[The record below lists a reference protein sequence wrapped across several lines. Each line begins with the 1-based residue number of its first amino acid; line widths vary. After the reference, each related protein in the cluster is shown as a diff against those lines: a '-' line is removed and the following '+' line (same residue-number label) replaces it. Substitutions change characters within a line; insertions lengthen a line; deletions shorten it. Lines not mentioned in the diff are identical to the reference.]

1 MHFRFT
7 GALVSMVTLAACGG
21 TNSPTPHNQPG
32 SGGSGGGA
40 GKSGLAGMATGAT
53 GGASV
58 GGSAGTSNVAGKG
71 GAGETGLAGGGGSA
85 PAGGGGSGG
94 SAGTAS
100 MQAGA
105 GGGSAGNRTSMGGA
119 PSGGKGG
126 ASAGGAGGG
135 LGGAGPSGGNGGS
148 GGAGSTLHGGASGK
162 FVCTPGATYGNPLTG
177 MGSVTTIGPPT
188 MGTPNY
194 FAFIEGP
201 VWIGSL
207 GKLFFSDNVSPER
220 IWELTPGGTPSV
232 FQEMT
237 NSNGLALDGN
247 DQIVITDQE
256 KNRITRVDPT
266 STSAMQVSIGNANC
280 KPNDAVVRS
289 DGNIYYTAPNGTG
302 TGFYRM
308 TPDGM
313 VTGPRTDVMAP
324 NGIDLSPDE
333 NTLYVGDV
341 NNQSITKFTLD
352 GTGTIGASGSAF
364 AKTMNTTADGMC
376 VDCAGD
382 VYIGTSNGVEVFSPD
397 GMSLGIVPTGES
409 SNCTFGGT
417 DRKTIYVTSRSQ
429 LKAVTLAVP
438 GLPD

>member
-1 MHFRFT
+1 MS
-7 GALVSMVTLAACGG
+7 A
-21 TNSPTPHNQPG
+21 
-32 SGGSGGGA
+32 
-40 GKSGLAGMATGAT
+40 GAT
-53 GGASV
+53 GGAGV
-58 GGSAGTSNVAGKG
+58 GAGAGTASVAGKG
-71 GAGETGLAGGGGSA
+71 GSGGTGLAGGGGS
-85 PAGGGGSGG
+85 PAAGNGGCSGG
-94 SAGTAS
+94 AGTFGS
-100 MQAGA
+100 QAGA
-105 GGGSAGNRTSMGGA
+105 GGGAGISGSTGGA
-119 PSGGKGG
+119 PTGGQGG
-126 ASAGGAGGG
+126 ASAGAAGAAM
-135 LGGAGPSGGNGGS
+135 GGAGQSAGGS
-148 GGAGSTLHGGASGK
+148 GGSGSTLHGGASGK

-194 FAFIEGP
+194 FAFVEGP
-201 VWIGSL
+201 VWILSL

-266 STSAMQVSIGNANC
+266 STTAMQVVIGSANC

-289 DGNIYYTAPNGTG
+289 DGNIYYSAPNQAG

-308 TPDGM
+308 TPDGT

-341 NNQSITKFTLD
+341 NNQTITKFTLD
-352 GTGTIGASGSAF
+352 GTGTIGATGAPF
-364 AKTMNTTADGMC
+364 AKTMNTTADGKC

-382 VYIGTSNGVEVFSPD
+382 VYIGTSNGIEVFSPD
-397 GMSLGIVPTGES
+397 GMALGIVPTGES

-417 DRKTIYVTSRSQ
+417 DRKTMYVTSRSQ

>member
-7 GALVSMVTLAACGG
+7 GALVAVVMLAACGG
-21 TNSPTPHNQPG
+21 TNSPTEPNQPG
-32 SGGSGGGA
+32 SGGSGGGS
-40 GKSGLAGMATGAT
+40 GKGGGAGMSSGAT
-53 GGASV
+53 GGSGV
-58 GGSAGTSNVAGKG
+58 GGSAGTATTAGKG
-71 GAGETGLAGGGGSA
+71 GGGGGTGLAGSGGSPAAGVGGSNGSAGTGGSPAGAGGGGAGISGSMGGAPGGGQGGANAGAGGAALGGAGQSA
-85 PAGGGGSGG
+85 GGGSGG
-94 SAGTAS
+94 
-100 MQAGA
+100 
-105 GGGSAGNRTSMGGA
+105 
-119 PSGGKGG
+119 
-126 ASAGGAGGG
+126 
-135 LGGAGPSGGNGGS
+135 
-148 GGAGSTLHGGASGK
+148 GSTLHGGASGT
-162 FVCTPGATYGNPLTG
+162 FVCAPGATYGNPLTG

-266 STSAMQVSIGNANC
+266 STTAMQVVIGSASC

-289 DGNIYYTAPNGTG
+289 DGNIYYSAPNQTG

-313 VTGPRTDVMAP
+313 IAETRTDVMAP

-352 GTGTIGASGSAF
+352 GTGKIGATGSPF

-382 VYIGTSNGVEVFSPD
+382 VYIGTSNGIEVFAPD
-397 GMSLGIVPTGES
+397 GTALGIVPTGES

-417 DRKTIYVTSRSQ
+417 DRKTMYVTSRSQ